1 MKNRILIFLMVL
13 FSGLAACPPPP
24 GPDSET
30 EGQPEPFDHLAE
42 RNPAAEIAHLYP
54 PAVAADKNPPSLPHD
69 EFVDAVVDNLFQ

>member
-30 EGQPEPFDHLAE
+30 EGQPEPFDQLAE
-42 RNPAAEIAHLYP
+42 RNPAAEIAHFNPLPVAADNNP
-54 PAVAADKNPPSLPHD
+54 PAVPHNKL
-69 EFVDAVVDNLFQ
+69 VDAVVDNLFQ